1 MSLESK
7 QEGWGGAGGA
17 GCKQGGYEYIQPLP
31 ATPLFSLSIYASP
44 PCQQR
49 QMNKQTN
56 KHIKGWIH
64 IQIYV
69 YTVMYHMSAY
79 LPSQAWPHSGL
90 WHLGKGSLRECWTGG
105 DATRRKRN
113 WNTIQTAKE
122 SPKSIKSVVGA
133 GFCNFFAIWT
143 QILWKPGSIW
153 CKSGQQ
159 QSLKRTSEEAK
170 ALCQLWIVGG
180 GETIAA
186 SLCPTCDPPP
196 PPQPTSSSRASSITF
211 TINTFRND
219 KTSFSDTWHHL
230 QNHAVWNLE
239 LEVSIDHCLGE
250 YVEKT

>member
-1 MSLESK
+1 
-7 QEGWGGAGGA
+7 
-17 GCKQGGYEYIQPLP
+17 
-31 ATPLFSLSIYASP
+31 
-44 PCQQR
+44 
-49 QMNKQTN
+49 
-56 KHIKGWIH
+56 
-64 IQIYV
+64 
-69 YTVMYHMSAY
+69 MYHMSAY

-90 WHLGKGSLRECWTGG
+90 WHLGKGGFEGMLN
-105 DATRRKRN
+105 RRRCHTTEEKLKQHSNCKR
-113 WNTIQTAKE
+113 T
-122 SPKSIKSVVGA
+122 PKLFLVVV
-133 GFCNFFAIWT
+133 AIWV
-143 QILWKPGSIW
+143 QIFWRPGSIW
-153 CKSGQQ
+153 CKSARQ

-186 SLCPTCDPPP
+186 SLCPTSDPPP
-196 PPQPTSSSRASSITF
+196 PQHTSSSWASSITF